1 MKLFKKLMSAML
13 AGVLAVGMLAGC
25 SGGSGSVNGP
35 VPTSPHPAHPTWD
48 PRNKK

>member
-35 VPTSPHPAHPTWD
+35 VPTSPARKTRPC
-48 PRNKK
+48 RLYMK

>member
-25 SGGSGSVNGP
+25 SGGSVNGP
-35 VPTSPHPAHPTWD
+35 VPAYQSPPGRPGRAGCI
-48 PRNKK
+48 

>member
-25 SGGSGSVNGP
+25 SGQ
-35 VPTSPHPAHPTWD
+35 SPPGRPGRAGCI
-48 PRNKK
+48 

>member
-25 SGGSGSVNGP
+25 SGGSAPS
-35 VPTSPHPAHPTWD
+35 
-48 PRNKK
+48 K

>member
-25 SGGSGSVNGP
+25 SGGSVNGP
-35 VPTSPHPAHPTWD
+35 VPTSPRPEDPAVD
-48 PRNKK
+48 RKSVV